1 MDFIKELL
9 FLVFVTVVSFLICAT
24 IALAVIYVTEEYDW
38 FVPITFFGT
47 IILCNLF
54 GAFGRKHARR

>member
-24 IALAVIYVTEEYDW
+24 IALGVVYVTNKISW

-47 IILCNLF
+47 IILCSLF